1 MTTSDAP
8 ASVPPNG
15 KTLVDGYRDA
25 LDPQNEERSRHNPL
39 NPGHPRSSAF
49 LNANDPVT
57 MYLLT
62 ETAIG
67 DSTNYE
73 VLSFEEVEELKK
85 EVALLSTRIQG
96 TKRKLALETKL
107 RDAAQSLGRLYSPPS
122 PRSSGEYGA
131 NGGSN
136 SSRMSRGVFG
146 RSGVSEALDKS
157 DSELAVSQR
166 RCEELAQELWK
177 LEKRS
182 QNISQRLL
190 EHTAGIL
197 QMTHKGLKKGRKS
210 PTTSDSTHDD
220 QKFDE
225 RSQYRT
231 TENLDNFGVN
241 GKIEINAA
249 AAMNTEA
256 MQATERRLEELSE
269 RMHDMMI
276 QSNPGEFIDPPPQLS
291 GGGGPVNPTATVDA
305 HLAYIESSMNN
316 IVLHTGDVPA
326 PAATRDIAPE
336 AESTWKHQLN
346 EINNRVQTIVDRFGL
361 TRSPTLP
368 PPPEASHGE
377 GLEEQLSYLKTGV
390 DGLESRVDGVL
401 EQKSILTT
409 QIQQQRELNSKSD
422 AERDAH
428 IGDLTEQLAHVR
440 RDLEV
445 SEREGNANRDELALV
460 MGQLNE
466 MRNNGT
472 SQEEAKATLV
482 QAEGEVARL
491 HSVITSLHSEADTR
505 TNEVSEARDAQDQ
518 AEAEVKRLQQYIHDM
533 QRDHDAKAEEVSD
546 ARDRAEAEVK
556 RLGVVVVTLQND
568 TNAKSEEVRE
578 ARDHA
583 EDEVKRLQ
591 AIIASLQTDNDAK
604 SEEAREA
611 REARDHAED
620 EVKRLQAIIASL
632 QSDNEAKSEE
642 IREAREAHDHAEDEM
657 KRLQVLVTS
666 LQNDTD
672 AKSEEARE
680 AREHAEDEMKRLQA
694 LVASL
699 QSDNEAKSEEIREVR
714 EAREAHDH
722 AEDEINRLQVAIASL
737 QNDTDTKMKEAVEA
751 REHAEDEINRLQVAI
766 ASLQNDTDTK
776 MKEAVEAREHA
787 EDEINRLQVAIASL
801 QNDTDTKMKEAVEA
815 REHAEDEINRLQ
827 VAIASL
833 QNDTDTKMKE
843 AVEAREHAEDEI
855 NRLQVAIA
863 SLQNDTDTKMK
874 EAVEAREHA
883 EDEINRLQVAIAS
896 LQNDTDTKMK
906 EAVEAREHAEDEI
919 NRLQVAIASLQND
932 TDTKMKEAVEAR
944 EHAEDEI
951 NRLQVAIASLQ
962 NDTDT
967 KMKEA
972 VEARDRAEDEVK
984 RLHTFV
990 ENLENDPDARGED
1003 VREARDRAEHEVQ
1016 RLQSVVETLQNDSD
1030 SRSEEVRGAR
1040 DRAEQEVA
1048 QLEAAIQQIRIQS
1061 DARIKEADDQRA
1073 QSDQNVTRLQNE
1085 FTELEGEIV
1094 RVTTELTMAKAE
1106 LDGAYGTRAE
1116 RAAEVASNP
1125 SIQRENDAL
1134 VTRNIE
1140 LTEELAALK
1149 SQRGGGDL
1157 QQRADT
1163 LERELRETID
1173 DYEAMTKASIEFEK
1187 ERERFEIFID
1197 SLRDRCEQLET
1208 QLAEERI
1215 SWMNLSSPTSVG
1227 RDGTSETTSTMV
1239 LKNEFKKMMRDTR
1252 NENMKILRAEQEE
1265 RRRIEGL
1272 LRALRKEHAQVTGK
1286 QIPSPGGTPL

>member
-1 MTTSDAP
+1 MRSSQSSYGDPRYLSTMTTSDAP
-8 ASVPPNG
+8 APVPPNG

-25 LDPQNEERSRHNPL
+25 LDPQHEERSRYNPL
-39 NPGHPRSSAF
+39 NSTHPRSSAL
-49 LNANDPVT
+49 LNANDPVA

-85 EVALLSTRIQG
+85 EVTLLSTRIQG

-122 PRSSGEYGA
+122 PRSSGEYGT

-136 SSRMSRGVFG
+136 SNRMSRGIFG
-146 RSGVSEALDKS
+146 RSGTSEALDKS

-190 EHTAGIL
+190 EHTAGVL
-197 QMTHKGLKKGRKS
+197 QMTHKGLKKGPKN
-210 PTTSDSTHDD
+210 PTTSDSTYDD
-220 QKFDE
+220 QKFDD
-225 RSQYRT
+225 RSLYRT
-231 TENLDNFGVN
+231 TEHLDNFGVN
-241 GKIEINAA
+241 GKIETNETNAA
-249 AAMNTEA
+249 VAMNTEA

-269 RMHDMMI
+269 RVHDMMI

-291 GGGGPVNPTATVDA
+291 AGGGPVNPTATVDA

-316 IVLHTGDVPA
+316 IVLQTGDAPA
-326 PAATRDIAPE
+326 PAVTRDIAPE
-336 AESTWKHQLN
+336 AEETWKHQLT
-346 EINNRVQTIVDRFGL
+346 EINNRVQDIVDRFGL

-368 PPPEASHGE
+368 PPPDASHGE

-428 IGDLTEQLAHVR
+428 IGDLTEQLVHVR

-460 MGQLNE
+460 MGQLNA

-491 HSVITSLHSEADTR
+491 QSVVTSLHSEADTR

-518 AEAEVKRLQQYIHDM
+518 AEAEVKRLQQYIDDM
-533 QRDHDAKAEEVSD
+533 QRDNDAKAEEASD

-556 RLGVVVVTLQND
+556 RLGVLIVSLQND
-568 TNAKSEEVRE
+568 TDAKGEEVRE

-591 AIIASLQTDNDAK
+591 VIITSLQNDNDAK
-604 SEEAREA
+604 SEEVKEVKEA
-611 REARDHAED
+611 LDHAED
-620 EVKRLQAIIASL
+620 EVKRLQAIITSL
-632 QSDNEAKSEE
+632 QSDNEARIGEARE
-642 IREAREAHDHAEDEM
+642 IREAHDHAEDEM
-657 KRLQVLVTS
+657 KRLQVIITS

-680 AREHAEDEMKRLQA
+680 AREHAEDEVKRLQ
-694 LVASL
+694 VIITSL
-699 QSDNEAKSEEIREVR
+699 QNDTNAKSEEAR
-714 EAREAHDH
+714 EAREH
-722 AEDEINRLQVAIASL
+722 AEEEVNRLQVAIASL
-737 QNDTDTKMKEAVEA
+737 QNDTDAKLKEA
-751 REHAEDEINRLQVAI
+751 I
-766 ASLQNDTDTK
+766 
-776 MKEAVEAREHA
+776 
-787 EDEINRLQVAIASL
+787 
-801 QNDTDTKMKEAVEA
+801 
-815 REHAEDEINRLQ
+815 
-827 VAIASL
+827 
-833 QNDTDTKMKE
+833 
-843 AVEAREHAEDEI
+843 
-855 NRLQVAIA
+855 
-863 SLQNDTDTKMK
+863 
-874 EAVEAREHA
+874 
-883 EDEINRLQVAIAS
+883 
-896 LQNDTDTKMK
+896 
-906 EAVEAREHAEDEI
+906 
-919 NRLQVAIASLQND
+919 
-932 TDTKMKEAVEAR
+932 
-944 EHAEDEI
+944 
-951 NRLQVAIASLQ
+951 
-962 NDTDT
+962 
-967 KMKEA
+967 
-972 VEARDRAEDEVK
+972 EARDRAEDEAK
-984 RLHTFV
+984 RLHLVV
-990 ENLENDPDARGED
+990 ETLQNDTDARGED
-1003 VREARDRAEHEVQ
+1003 VKEARDRAENEVQ

-1030 SRSEEVRGAR
+1030 SRSEEIRGAR

-1061 DARIKEADDQRA
+1061 DARIKEADDERA
-1073 QSDQNVTRLQNE
+1073 QSDHNVTRLQNE
-1085 FTELEGEIV
+1085 LTELEGEIV

-1116 RAAEVASNP
+1116 RAAEVATNP
-1125 SIQRENDAL
+1125 SMQRENDAL

-1149 SQRGGGDL
+1149 GQRGGGDL

-1286 QIPSPGGTPL
+1286 PMPSPGGTPL

>member
-1 MTTSDAP
+1 
-8 ASVPPNG
+8 
-15 KTLVDGYRDA
+15 
-25 LDPQNEERSRHNPL
+25 
-39 NPGHPRSSAF
+39 
-49 LNANDPVT
+49 

-85 EVALLSTRIQG
+85 EVTLLSTRIQG

-122 PRSSGEYGA
+122 PRSSGEYGV

-136 SSRMSRGVFG
+136 SNRMSRGIFG
-146 RSGVSEALDKS
+146 RSGASEALDKS

-182 QNISQRLL
+182 QTITQRLL
-190 EHTAGIL
+190 EHTAGVL
-197 QMTHKGLKKGRKS
+197 QMTHKGLKKGPKN
-210 PTTSDSTHDD
+210 PTTSESTYDD
-220 QKFDE
+220 QKFDD
-225 RSQYRT
+225 RSLYRT
-231 TENLDNFGVN
+231 TEHLDSFGVN
-241 GKIEINAA
+241 GKIETNAA

-276 QSNPGEFIDPPPQLS
+276 QSNPGEFVDPPPQLS
-291 GGGGPVNPTATVDA
+291 GGGGPVNPTSTIDA

-316 IVLHTGDVPA
+316 IVLHTGEVPA
-326 PAATRDIAPE
+326 PSAARSIAPE
-336 AESTWKHQLN
+336 AEDAWKHQLT
-346 EINNRVQTIVDRFGL
+346 EINNQVQTIVDRFGL

-368 PPPEASHGE
+368 PLPDASRGD

-428 IGDLTEQLAHVR
+428 IGDLTEQLTQVR

-445 SEREGNANRDELALV
+445 SEREGNANRDELTLV
-460 MGQLNE
+460 MGQLNT
-466 MRNNGT
+466 MRQNGT

-491 HSVITSLHSEADTR
+491 QSVVASLHGEADVR
-505 TNEVSEARDAQDQ
+505 TIEVSEARDAQDQ
-518 AEAEVKRLQQYIHDM
+518 AEAEIKRLQQYIDDL
-533 QRDHDAKAEEVSD
+533 QRDNDAKAEEVSD
-546 ARDRAEAEVK
+546 ARDRAEGEVK
-556 RLGVVVVTLQND
+556 RLEVVITSLQND
-568 TNAKSEEVRE
+568 TNTKNEEVRE
-578 ARDHA
+578 AREHA

-591 AIIASLQTDNDAK
+591 VVIASLQNDHDAK
-604 SEEAREA
+604 SEELREARETHNHTEDEVKRLGVVIASLQHDHDAKSEEA

-620 EVKRLQAIIASL
+620 EVKRLQAII
-632 QSDNEAKSEE
+632 
-642 IREAREAHDHAEDEM
+642 
-657 KRLQVLVTS
+657 TS
-666 LQNDTD
+666 LQNDHD
-672 AKSEEARE
+672 AKGEEARE
-680 AREHAEDEMKRLQA
+680 AR
-694 LVASL
+694 
-699 QSDNEAKSEEIREVR
+699 
-714 EAREAHDH
+714 DH
-722 AEDEINRLQVAIASL
+722 AEDEVRRLGVVIAL
-737 QNDTDTKMKEAVEA
+737 MQTDTDAKMEEATEA
-751 REHAEDEINRLQVAI
+751 RG
-766 ASLQNDTDTK
+766 
-776 MKEAVEAREHA
+776 
-787 EDEINRLQVAIASL
+787 
-801 QNDTDTKMKEAVEA
+801 
-815 REHAEDEINRLQ
+815 
-827 VAIASL
+827 
-833 QNDTDTKMKE
+833 
-843 AVEAREHAEDEI
+843 
-855 NRLQVAIA
+855 
-863 SLQNDTDTKMK
+863 
-874 EAVEAREHA
+874 
-883 EDEINRLQVAIAS
+883 
-896 LQNDTDTKMK
+896 
-906 EAVEAREHAEDEI
+906 
-919 NRLQVAIASLQND
+919 
-932 TDTKMKEAVEAR
+932 
-944 EHAEDEI
+944 
-951 NRLQVAIASLQ
+951 
-962 NDTDT
+962 
-967 KMKEA
+967 
-972 VEARDRAEDEVK
+972 RAEDEVK
-984 RLHTFV
+984 RLHAVIET
-990 ENLENDPDARGED
+990 LQNDTDARGED
-1003 VREARDRAEHEVQ
+1003 IKEARDRAENEVQ

-1073 QSDQNVTRLQNE
+1073 QSDHNVTRLQNE
-1085 FTELEGEIV
+1085 LTELEGEIV

-1125 SIQRENDAL
+1125 SVQRENDAL

-1187 ERERFEIFID
+1187 ERERFESFID

-1252 NENMKILRAEQEE
+1252 NENMKILRVSYTVLFVSF
-1265 RRRIEGL
+1265 R
-1272 LRALRKEHAQVTGK
+1272 TN
-1286 QIPSPGGTPL
+1286 

>member
-1 MTTSDAP
+1 MNISMRSSQSSYGDPRYLSTMTASDAP
-8 ASVPPNG
+8 APVPPHG

-25 LDPQNEERSRHNPL
+25 LDPQHEERSRYNPL
-39 NPGHPRSSAF
+39 NPAHPRSSAL
-49 LNANDPVT
+49 LNANDPVA

-85 EVALLSTRIQG
+85 EVTLLSTRIQG

-107 RDAAQSLGRLYSPPS
+107 RDAAQSIGRLYSPPS

-131 NGGSN
+131 NGGSTSN
-136 SSRMSRGVFG
+136 RMSRGIFG
-146 RSGVSEALDKS
+146 RSGASEALDKS

-182 QNISQRLL
+182 QTISQRLL
-190 EHTAGIL
+190 EHTAGVL
-197 QMTHKGLKKGRKS
+197 QMTHKGLKKHPKN
-210 PTTSDSTHDD
+210 PTTSDSTYDD
-220 QKFDE
+220 QKFDD
-225 RSQYRT
+225 RSLYRT
-231 TENLDNFGVN
+231 TEHLDNFGVN
-241 GKIEINAA
+241 GKIETNAA

-276 QSNPGEFIDPPPQLS
+276 QSNPGEFVDPPPQLS
-291 GGGGPVNPTATVDA
+291 GGGGPVNPTSTVDA

-316 IVLHTGDVPA
+316 IVLHTGEVPA
-326 PAATRDIAPE
+326 PSAARSIAPE
-336 AESTWKHQLN
+336 AGDAWKHQLAK
-346 EINNRVQTIVDRFGL
+346 INNQVQTIVDRFGL

-368 PPPEASHGE
+368 PPPDASHGD
-377 GLEEQLSYLKTGV
+377 GLEEQLSYLQTGV

-428 IGDLTEQLAHVR
+428 IGDLTEQLTQVR

-460 MGQLNE
+460 MGQLNA
-466 MRNNGT
+466 MRQNGT

-491 HSVITSLHSEADTR
+491 QSVVTSLHSEADVRTR
-505 TNEVSEARDAQDQ
+505 EVSEARDAQDQ
-518 AEAEVKRLQQYIHDM
+518 AEAEVKRLQQYIDEL
-533 QRDHDAKAEEVSD
+533 QRDNDAKAEEVSD
-546 ARDRAEAEVK
+546 ARDRAEGEVK
-556 RLGVVVVTLQND
+556 RLEAVITSLQND
-568 TNAKSEEVRE
+568 NDAKSEELREARETHGHAEDEVKRQGVVIASLHNDHDAKSTEVRE

-591 AIIASLQTDNDAK
+591 AII
-604 SEEAREA
+604 
-611 REARDHAED
+611 
-620 EVKRLQAIIASL
+620 
-632 QSDNEAKSEE
+632 
-642 IREAREAHDHAEDEM
+642 
-657 KRLQVLVTS
+657 TS

-680 AREHAEDEMKRLQA
+680 AR
-694 LVASL
+694 
-699 QSDNEAKSEEIREVR
+699 
-714 EAREAHDH
+714 DH
-722 AEDEINRLQVAIASL
+722 AEDEVRRLGVVIASM
-737 QNDTDTKMKEAVEA
+737 QTDTDAKMEEAVEA
-751 REHAEDEINRLQVAI
+751 RG
-766 ASLQNDTDTK
+766 
-776 MKEAVEAREHA
+776 
-787 EDEINRLQVAIASL
+787 
-801 QNDTDTKMKEAVEA
+801 
-815 REHAEDEINRLQ
+815 
-827 VAIASL
+827 
-833 QNDTDTKMKE
+833 
-843 AVEAREHAEDEI
+843 
-855 NRLQVAIA
+855 
-863 SLQNDTDTKMK
+863 
-874 EAVEAREHA
+874 
-883 EDEINRLQVAIAS
+883 
-896 LQNDTDTKMK
+896 
-906 EAVEAREHAEDEI
+906 
-919 NRLQVAIASLQND
+919 
-932 TDTKMKEAVEAR
+932 
-944 EHAEDEI
+944 
-951 NRLQVAIASLQ
+951 
-962 NDTDT
+962 
-967 KMKEA
+967 
-972 VEARDRAEDEVK
+972 RAEDEVK
-984 RLHTFV
+984 RLHAVIET
-990 ENLENDPDARGED
+990 LQNDTDARGED
-1003 VREARDRAEHEVQ
+1003 VKEARDRAENEVQ

-1073 QSDQNVTRLQNE
+1073 QSDHNVTRLQNE
-1085 FTELEGEIV
+1085 LTELEGEIV

-1125 SIQRENDAL
+1125 SVQRENDAL

-1272 LRALRKEHAQVTGK
+1272 LRALKKEHAQVTGK
-1286 QIPSPGGTPL
+1286 PMPSPGGTPL

>member
-1 MTTSDAP
+1 
-8 ASVPPNG
+8 
-15 KTLVDGYRDA
+15 
-25 LDPQNEERSRHNPL
+25 
-39 NPGHPRSSAF
+39 
-49 LNANDPVT
+49 

-85 EVALLSTRIQG
+85 EVTLLSTRIQG

-131 NGGSN
+131 NGGSASN
-136 SSRMSRGVFG
+136 RMSRGIFG
-146 RSGVSEALDKS
+146 RSGASEALDKS

-182 QNISQRLL
+182 QKITQRLL
-190 EHTAGIL
+190 EHTAGVL
-197 QMTHKGLKKGRKS
+197 QMTHKGLKKGPKN
-210 PTTSDSTHDD
+210 PTTSDSTYDD
-220 QKFDE
+220 QKFDD
-225 RSQYRT
+225 RSLYRT
-231 TENLDNFGVN
+231 TEHLDNFGVN
-241 GKIEINAA
+241 GKIENNAA

-291 GGGGPVNPTATVDA
+291 GGGGPVNPMSTVDA

-316 IVLHTGDVPA
+316 IVLHTGQVPA
-326 PAATRDIAPE
+326 PTAARSIAPE
-336 AESTWKHQLN
+336 AEDAWKHQLT
-346 EINNRVQTIVDRFGL
+346 EINNQVQTIVDRFGL

-368 PPPEASHGE
+368 PPPDASHGD
-377 GLEEQLSYLKTGV
+377 GLEEQLSYLQTGV

-428 IGDLTEQLAHVR
+428 IGDLTEQLTQVR
-440 RDLEV
+440 KDLEV
-445 SEREGNANRDELALV
+445 SERDGNANREELALV
-460 MGQLNE
+460 MGQLNA
-466 MRNNGT
+466 MRQNGT

-491 HSVITSLHSEADTR
+491 QSVVTSLHSEADVR
-505 TNEVSEARDAQDQ
+505 AHEVSEARDAQDQ
-518 AEAEVKRLQQYIHDM
+518 AEAEVKRLQQYIDDL
-533 QRDHDAKAEEVSD
+533 QRDNDAKAEEVSD
-546 ARDRAEAEVK
+546 ARDRAEGEVK
-556 RLGVVVVTLQND
+556 RL
-568 TNAKSEEVRE
+568 E
-578 ARDHA
+578 
-583 EDEVKRLQ
+583 
-591 AIIASLQTDNDAK
+591 
-604 SEEAREA
+604 
-611 REARDHAED
+611 
-620 EVKRLQAIIASL
+620 
-632 QSDNEAKSEE
+632 
-642 IREAREAHDHAEDEM
+642 
-657 KRLQVLVTS
+657 VLVTS

-680 AREHAEDEMKRLQA
+680 AREHAEDEVKRLQ
-694 LVASL
+694 VVITSL
-699 QSDNEAKSEEIREVR
+699 QDDNDAKSEELREARETHGHAEEEVKRLGVVIASLHNDHDAKSEEVR
-714 EAREAHDH
+714 EARDH
-722 AEDEINRLQVAIASL
+722 AEDEVKRLQAIITSL
-737 QNDTDTKMKEAVEA
+737 QNDNDAKSEEVREAIEA
-751 REHAEDEINRLQVAI
+751 RG
-766 ASLQNDTDTK
+766 
-776 MKEAVEAREHA
+776 
-787 EDEINRLQVAIASL
+787 
-801 QNDTDTKMKEAVEA
+801 
-815 REHAEDEINRLQ
+815 
-827 VAIASL
+827 
-833 QNDTDTKMKE
+833 
-843 AVEAREHAEDEI
+843 
-855 NRLQVAIA
+855 
-863 SLQNDTDTKMK
+863 
-874 EAVEAREHA
+874 
-883 EDEINRLQVAIAS
+883 
-896 LQNDTDTKMK
+896 
-906 EAVEAREHAEDEI
+906 
-919 NRLQVAIASLQND
+919 
-932 TDTKMKEAVEAR
+932 
-944 EHAEDEI
+944 
-951 NRLQVAIASLQ
+951 
-962 NDTDT
+962 
-967 KMKEA
+967 
-972 VEARDRAEDEVK
+972 RAEDEVK
-984 RLHTFV
+984 RLQSVIETLQTDADAKSEELREAREAHEHAEDEVKRLQVVITS
-990 ENLENDPDARGED
+990 LQNDTDAKSEEAREARDHAEDEVRRLGVVIASMQTDTNAKSEEAREAIEARGRAEDEVKRLQSVIETLQNDADARGED
-1003 VREARDRAEHEVQ
+1003 VKEARDRAENEVQ

-1073 QSDQNVTRLQNE
+1073 QSDHNVTRLQNE
-1085 FTELEGEIV
+1085 LTELEGEIV

-1125 SIQRENDAL
+1125 SVQRENDAL

-1252 NENMKILRAEQEE
+1252 NENMKILRVSCYCTFLSHFVLTDTSQAEQEE

-1286 QIPSPGGTPL
+1286 PMPSPGGTPL

>member
-1 MTTSDAP
+1 MNISMRSSQSSYGDPRYLSTMTASDAP
-8 ASVPPNG
+8 APVPPHG

-25 LDPQNEERSRHNPL
+25 LDPQHEERSRYNPL
-39 NPGHPRSSAF
+39 NPAHPRSSAL
-49 LNANDPVT
+49 LNANDPVA

-85 EVALLSTRIQG
+85 EVTLLSTRIQG
-96 TKRKLALETKL
+96 TKRKLVLETKL
-107 RDAAQSLGRLYSPPS
+107 RDAAQSIGRLYSPPS

-131 NGGSN
+131 NGGSTSN
-136 SSRMSRGVFG
+136 RMSRGIFG
-146 RSGVSEALDKS
+146 RSGASEALDKS

-182 QNISQRLL
+182 QTISQRLL
-190 EHTAGIL
+190 EHTAGVL
-197 QMTHKGLKKGRKS
+197 QMTHKGLKKHPKN
-210 PTTSDSTHDD
+210 PTTSDSTYDD
-220 QKFDE
+220 QKFDD
-225 RSQYRT
+225 RSLYRT
-231 TENLDNFGVN
+231 TEHLDNFGVN
-241 GKIEINAA
+241 GKIETNAA

-256 MQATERRLEELSE
+256 IQATERRLEELSE

-276 QSNPGEFIDPPPQLS
+276 QSNPGEFVDPPPQLS
-291 GGGGPVNPTATVDA
+291 GGGGPVNPTSTVDA

-316 IVLHTGDVPA
+316 IVLHTGEVPA
-326 PAATRDIAPE
+326 PSAARSIAPE
-336 AESTWKHQLN
+336 AGDAWKHQLAK
-346 EINNRVQTIVDRFGL
+346 INNQVQTIVDRFGL

-368 PPPEASHGE
+368 PPPDASHGD
-377 GLEEQLSYLKTGV
+377 GLEEQLSYLQTGV

-428 IGDLTEQLAHVR
+428 IGDLTEQLTQVR

-460 MGQLNE
+460 MGQLNA
-466 MRNNGT
+466 MRHNGT

-491 HSVITSLHSEADTR
+491 QSVVTSLHSEADVRTR
-505 TNEVSEARDAQDQ
+505 EVSEARDAQDQ
-518 AEAEVKRLQQYIHDM
+518 AEAEVKRLQQYIDEL
-533 QRDHDAKAEEVSD
+533 QRDNDAKAEEVSD
-546 ARDRAEAEVK
+546 ARDRAEGEVKRLEVVITSLQNDNDAKSEELREATETHGHAEDEIKRLEVVITSLQNDNDAKSEELREARETHGHAEDEVK
-556 RLGVVVVTLQND
+556 RLGVVIASLHND
-568 TNAKSEEVRE
+568 HDAKSEEVRE

-591 AIIASLQTDNDAK
+591 AIITSLQSDTDAK
-604 SEEAREA
+604 SEEA

-620 EVKRLQAIIASL
+620 EVRRLGVVIASM
-632 QSDNEAKSEE
+632 Q
-642 IREAREAHDHAEDEM
+642 
-657 KRLQVLVTS
+657 T
-666 LQNDTD
+666 DTD
-672 AKSEEARE
+672 AQMEEAIE
-680 AREHAEDEMKRLQA
+680 ARG
-694 LVASL
+694 
-699 QSDNEAKSEEIREVR
+699 
-714 EAREAHDH
+714 
-722 AEDEINRLQVAIASL
+722 
-737 QNDTDTKMKEAVEA
+737 
-751 REHAEDEINRLQVAI
+751 
-766 ASLQNDTDTK
+766 
-776 MKEAVEAREHA
+776 
-787 EDEINRLQVAIASL
+787 
-801 QNDTDTKMKEAVEA
+801 
-815 REHAEDEINRLQ
+815 
-827 VAIASL
+827 
-833 QNDTDTKMKE
+833 
-843 AVEAREHAEDEI
+843 
-855 NRLQVAIA
+855 
-863 SLQNDTDTKMK
+863 
-874 EAVEAREHA
+874 
-883 EDEINRLQVAIAS
+883 
-896 LQNDTDTKMK
+896 
-906 EAVEAREHAEDEI
+906 
-919 NRLQVAIASLQND
+919 
-932 TDTKMKEAVEAR
+932 
-944 EHAEDEI
+944 
-951 NRLQVAIASLQ
+951 
-962 NDTDT
+962 
-967 KMKEA
+967 
-972 VEARDRAEDEVK
+972 RAEDEVK
-984 RLHTFV
+984 RLHAVIET
-990 ENLENDPDARGED
+990 LQNDTDARGED
-1003 VREARDRAEHEVQ
+1003 VKEARDRAENEVQ

-1073 QSDQNVTRLQNE
+1073 QSDHNVTRLQNE
-1085 FTELEGEIV
+1085 LTELEGEIV

-1125 SIQRENDAL
+1125 SVQRENDAL

-1272 LRALRKEHAQVTGK
+1272 LRALKKEHAQVTGK
-1286 QIPSPGGTPL
+1286 PMPSPGGTPL

>member
-1 MTTSDAP
+1 MNISMRSSLSSYGDPRYLSTMTASDAP
-8 ASVPPNG
+8 APVPPHG

-25 LDPQNEERSRHNPL
+25 MDPQHEERSRYNPL
-39 NPGHPRSSAF
+39 NPTHPRSSVL
-49 LNANDPVT
+49 LNANDPVA

-73 VLSFEEVEELKK
+73 VLSLEEVEELKK
-85 EVALLSTRIQG
+85 EVALLSTRIHG

-131 NGGSN
+131 NGSSN
-136 SSRMSRGVFG
+136 SPRMSRGIFG
-146 RSGVSEALDKS
+146 RSGASEALDKS

-182 QNISQRLL
+182 QTINQRLL
-190 EHTAGIL
+190 EHTAGVL
-197 QMTHKGLKKGRKS
+197 QITHKGLKKGPKNPAR
-210 PTTSDSTHDD
+210 TSDGDYDD
-220 QKFDE
+220 HKFDD
-225 RSQYRT
+225 RSLYRT
-231 TENLDNFGVN
+231 TGHLDNFGVN
-241 GKIEINAA
+241 GKIETNAA
-249 AAMNTEA
+249 AVMNTEA

-291 GGGGPVNPTATVDA
+291 GGGGPVNLTATVDA
-305 HLAYIESSMNN
+305 HLEYIKNGMNN
-316 IVLHTGDVPA
+316 IVLHRGDVPA
-326 PAATRDIAPE
+326 PTAARDISPE
-336 AESTWKHQLN
+336 AEGTWKHQLT
-346 EINNRVQTIVDRFGL
+346 EINNQVQTIVDRFGL

-368 PPPEASHGE
+368 PPPDASHGE
-377 GLEEQLSYLKTGV
+377 GLEEQLSYLQAGV

-428 IGDLTEQLAHVR
+428 IGDLTEQLTHVR

-445 SEREGNANRDELALV
+445 SEREANASRDELALV
-460 MGQLNE
+460 MEQLNA
-466 MRNNGT
+466 MRHNGS
-472 SQEEAKATLV
+472 SQDEAKATLV

-491 HSVITSLHSEADTR
+491 QSVVSSLHTEADAR
-505 TNEVSEARDAQDQ
+505 INEVSEAREAQDK
-518 AEAEVKRLQQYIHDM
+518 AEAEVKRLQQYIDDV
-533 QRDHDAKAEEVSD
+533 QRDNNAKSEEVSN
-546 ARDRAEAEVK
+546 ARDRAEGEVK
-556 RLGVVVVTLQND
+556 RLQAVIVSLQND
-568 TNAKSEEVRE
+568 TDAKSEEAREARDHAEEEVKRLQVIITSLQNDGDAKSEEVRE
-578 ARDHA
+578 TKEAHGHA

-591 AIIASLQTDNDAK
+591 VVIASLQNDTDAK
-604 SEEAREA
+604 SQEA

-620 EVKRLQAIIASL
+620 EVKRLQAAI
-632 QSDNEAKSEE
+632 
-642 IREAREAHDHAEDEM
+642 
-657 KRLQVLVTS
+657 TS

-672 AKSEEARE
+672 AK
-680 AREHAEDEMKRLQA
+680 L
-694 LVASL
+694 
-699 QSDNEAKSEEIREVR
+699 
-714 EAREAHDH
+714 
-722 AEDEINRLQVAIASL
+722 
-737 QNDTDTKMKEAVEA
+737 KEA
-751 REHAEDEINRLQVAI
+751 I
-766 ASLQNDTDTK
+766 
-776 MKEAVEAREHA
+776 
-787 EDEINRLQVAIASL
+787 
-801 QNDTDTKMKEAVEA
+801 
-815 REHAEDEINRLQ
+815 
-827 VAIASL
+827 
-833 QNDTDTKMKE
+833 
-843 AVEAREHAEDEI
+843 
-855 NRLQVAIA
+855 
-863 SLQNDTDTKMK
+863 
-874 EAVEAREHA
+874 
-883 EDEINRLQVAIAS
+883 
-896 LQNDTDTKMK
+896 
-906 EAVEAREHAEDEI
+906 
-919 NRLQVAIASLQND
+919 
-932 TDTKMKEAVEAR
+932 
-944 EHAEDEI
+944 
-951 NRLQVAIASLQ
+951 
-962 NDTDT
+962 
-967 KMKEA
+967 
-972 VEARDRAEDEVK
+972 EARDRAEDEVK
-984 RLHTFV
+984 RLHGVIET
-990 ENLENDPDARGED
+990 LQNDTDTGGED
-1003 VREARDRAEHEVQ
+1003 VKEARDRAENEVQ
-1016 RLQSVVETLQNDSD
+1016 RLQSLVETLQNDSD

-1040 DRAEQEVA
+1040 DRAEQE
-1048 QLEAAIQQIRIQS
+1048 S
-1061 DARIKEADDQRA
+1061 DHNA
-1073 QSDQNVTRLQNE
+1073 TRLQNE
-1085 FTELEGEIV
+1085 LTELEGEIV

-1116 RAAEVASNP
+1116 RAAEVAANP

-1187 ERERFEIFID
+1187 ERERFESFID

-1215 SWMNLSSPTSVG
+1215 SWMNLSSPTSIG

-1286 QIPSPGGTPL
+1286 PMPSPGGTPL

>member
-1 MTTSDAP
+1 MNISMRSSQSSYGDPRYLSTMTASDAP
-8 ASVPPNG
+8 APVPPHG

-25 LDPQNEERSRHNPL
+25 LDPQHEERSRYNPL
-39 NPGHPRSSAF
+39 NPAHPRSSAL
-49 LNANDPVT
+49 LNANDPVA

-85 EVALLSTRIQG
+85 EVTLLSTRIQG

-107 RDAAQSLGRLYSPPS
+107 RDAAQSIGRLYSPPS

-131 NGGSN
+131 NGGSTSN
-136 SSRMSRGVFG
+136 RMSRGIFG
-146 RSGVSEALDKS
+146 RSGASEALDKS

-182 QNISQRLL
+182 QTISQRLL
-190 EHTAGIL
+190 EHTAGVL
-197 QMTHKGLKKGRKS
+197 QMTHKGLKKHPKN
-210 PTTSDSTHDD
+210 PTTSDSTYDD
-220 QKFDE
+220 QKFDD
-225 RSQYRT
+225 RSLYRT
-231 TENLDNFGVN
+231 TEHLDNFGVN
-241 GKIEINAA
+241 GKIETNAA

-276 QSNPGEFIDPPPQLS
+276 QSNPGEFVDPPPQLS
-291 GGGGPVNPTATVDA
+291 GGGGPVNPTSTVDA

-316 IVLHTGDVPA
+316 IVLHTGEVPA
-326 PAATRDIAPE
+326 PSAARSIAPE
-336 AESTWKHQLN
+336 AGDAWKHQLAK
-346 EINNRVQTIVDRFGL
+346 INNQVQTIVDRFGL

-368 PPPEASHGE
+368 PPPDASHGD
-377 GLEEQLSYLKTGV
+377 GLEEQLSYLQTGV

-428 IGDLTEQLAHVR
+428 IGDLTEQLTQVR

-460 MGQLNE
+460 MGQLNA
-466 MRNNGT
+466 MRQNGT

-491 HSVITSLHSEADTR
+491 QSVVTSLHSEADVRTR
-505 TNEVSEARDAQDQ
+505 EVSEARDAQDQ
-518 AEAEVKRLQQYIHDM
+518 AEAEVKRLQQYIDEL
-533 QRDHDAKAEEVSD
+533 QRDNDAKAEEVSD
-546 ARDRAEAEVK
+546 ARDRAEGEVKRLEVVITSLQNDNDAKSEELREARETHGHAEDEVK
-556 RLGVVVVTLQND
+556 RLGVVIASLHND
-568 TNAKSEEVRE
+568 HDAKSEEVRE

-591 AIIASLQTDNDAK
+591 AII
-604 SEEAREA
+604 
-611 REARDHAED
+611 
-620 EVKRLQAIIASL
+620 
-632 QSDNEAKSEE
+632 
-642 IREAREAHDHAEDEM
+642 
-657 KRLQVLVTS
+657 TS

-680 AREHAEDEMKRLQA
+680 AR
-694 LVASL
+694 
-699 QSDNEAKSEEIREVR
+699 
-714 EAREAHDH
+714 DH
-722 AEDEINRLQVAIASL
+722 AEDEVRRLGVVIASM
-737 QNDTDTKMKEAVEA
+737 QTDTDAKMEEAVEA
-751 REHAEDEINRLQVAI
+751 RGRAEDEVRRLGVVI
-766 ASLQNDTDTK
+766 ASMQTDTDAK
-776 MKEAVEAREHA
+776 MEEAVEARG
-787 EDEINRLQVAIASL
+787 
-801 QNDTDTKMKEAVEA
+801 
-815 REHAEDEINRLQ
+815 
-827 VAIASL
+827 
-833 QNDTDTKMKE
+833 
-843 AVEAREHAEDEI
+843 
-855 NRLQVAIA
+855 
-863 SLQNDTDTKMK
+863 
-874 EAVEAREHA
+874 
-883 EDEINRLQVAIAS
+883 
-896 LQNDTDTKMK
+896 
-906 EAVEAREHAEDEI
+906 
-919 NRLQVAIASLQND
+919 
-932 TDTKMKEAVEAR
+932 
-944 EHAEDEI
+944 
-951 NRLQVAIASLQ
+951 
-962 NDTDT
+962 
-967 KMKEA
+967 
-972 VEARDRAEDEVK
+972 RAEDEVK
-984 RLHTFV
+984 RLHAVIET
-990 ENLENDPDARGED
+990 LQNDTDARGED
-1003 VREARDRAEHEVQ
+1003 VKEARDRAENEVQ

-1073 QSDQNVTRLQNE
+1073 QSDHNVTRLQNE
-1085 FTELEGEIV
+1085 LTELEGEIV

-1125 SIQRENDAL
+1125 SVQRENDAL

-1286 QIPSPGGTPL
+1286 PMPSPGGTPL

>member
-1 MTTSDAP
+1 MTASDAP
-8 ASVPPNG
+8 APVPPHG

-25 LDPQNEERSRHNPL
+25 LDPQHEERSRYNPL
-39 NPGHPRSSAF
+39 NTTHPRSSAL
-49 LNANDPVT
+49 LNANDPVA

-85 EVALLSTRIQG
+85 EVTLLSTRIQG

-131 NGGSN
+131 NGGSASN
-136 SSRMSRGVFG
+136 RMSRGIFG
-146 RSGVSEALDKS
+146 RSGASEALDKS

-182 QNISQRLL
+182 QKITQRLL
-190 EHTAGIL
+190 EHTAGVL
-197 QMTHKGLKKGRKS
+197 QMTHKGLKKGPKN
-210 PTTSDSTHDD
+210 PTTSDSTYDD
-220 QKFDE
+220 QKFDD
-225 RSQYRT
+225 RSLYRT
-231 TENLDNFGVN
+231 TEHLDNFGVN
-241 GKIEINAA
+241 GKIENNAA

-291 GGGGPVNPTATVDA
+291 GGGGPVNPTSTVDA

-316 IVLHTGDVPA
+316 IVLHTGQVPA
-326 PAATRDIAPE
+326 PTAARSIAPE
-336 AESTWKHQLN
+336 AEDAWKHQLT
-346 EINNRVQTIVDRFGL
+346 EINNQVQTIVDRFDL

-368 PPPEASHGE
+368 PPPDASHGD
-377 GLEEQLSYLKTGV
+377 GLEEQLSYLQTGV

-428 IGDLTEQLAHVR
+428 IGDLTEQLTQVR
-440 RDLEV
+440 KDLEV
-445 SEREGNANRDELALV
+445 SERDGNANREELALV
-460 MGQLNE
+460 MGQLNA
-466 MRNNGT
+466 MRQNGT

-491 HSVITSLHSEADTR
+491 QSVVTSLHSEADVR
-505 TNEVSEARDAQDQ
+505 AHEVSEARDAQDQ
-518 AEAEVKRLQQYIHDM
+518 AEAEVKRLQQYIDDL
-533 QRDHDAKAEEVSD
+533 QRDNDAKAGEVSD
-546 ARDRAEAEVK
+546 ARDRAEGEVK
-556 RLGVVVVTLQND
+556 RL
-568 TNAKSEEVRE
+568 E
-578 ARDHA
+578 
-583 EDEVKRLQ
+583 
-591 AIIASLQTDNDAK
+591 
-604 SEEAREA
+604 
-611 REARDHAED
+611 
-620 EVKRLQAIIASL
+620 
-632 QSDNEAKSEE
+632 
-642 IREAREAHDHAEDEM
+642 
-657 KRLQVLVTS
+657 VLVTS

-680 AREHAEDEMKRLQA
+680 AREHAEDEVKRLQ
-694 LVASL
+694 VVITSL
-699 QSDNEAKSEEIREVR
+699 QDDNDAKSEELREARETHGHAEEEVKRLGVVIASLHNDHDAKSEEVR
-714 EAREAHDH
+714 EARDH
-722 AEDEINRLQVAIASL
+722 AEDEVKRLQAIITSL
-737 QNDTDTKMKEAVEA
+737 QNDNDAKSEEVREAIEA
-751 REHAEDEINRLQVAI
+751 RG
-766 ASLQNDTDTK
+766 
-776 MKEAVEAREHA
+776 
-787 EDEINRLQVAIASL
+787 
-801 QNDTDTKMKEAVEA
+801 
-815 REHAEDEINRLQ
+815 
-827 VAIASL
+827 
-833 QNDTDTKMKE
+833 
-843 AVEAREHAEDEI
+843 
-855 NRLQVAIA
+855 
-863 SLQNDTDTKMK
+863 
-874 EAVEAREHA
+874 
-883 EDEINRLQVAIAS
+883 
-896 LQNDTDTKMK
+896 
-906 EAVEAREHAEDEI
+906 
-919 NRLQVAIASLQND
+919 
-932 TDTKMKEAVEAR
+932 
-944 EHAEDEI
+944 
-951 NRLQVAIASLQ
+951 
-962 NDTDT
+962 
-967 KMKEA
+967 
-972 VEARDRAEDEVK
+972 RAEDEVK
-984 RLHTFV
+984 RLQSVIETLQTDADAKSEELREAREAHEHAEDEVKRLQVVITS
-990 ENLENDPDARGED
+990 LQNDTDAKSEEAREARDHAEDEVRRLGVVIASMQTDTNAKSEEAREAIEARGRAEDEVKRLQSVIETLQNDADARGED
-1003 VREARDRAEHEVQ
+1003 VKEARDRAENEVQ

-1073 QSDQNVTRLQNE
+1073 QSDHNVTRLQNE
-1085 FTELEGEIV
+1085 LTELEGEIV

-1125 SIQRENDAL
+1125 SVQRENDAL

-1286 QIPSPGGTPL
+1286 PMPSPGGTPL

>member
-1 MTTSDAP
+1 MNISMRSSQSSYGDPRYLSTMTASDAP
-8 ASVPPNG
+8 APVPPHG

-25 LDPQNEERSRHNPL
+25 LDPQHEERSRYNPL
-39 NPGHPRSSAF
+39 NPAHPRSSAL
-49 LNANDPVT
+49 LNANDPVA

-85 EVALLSTRIQG
+85 EVTLLSTRIQG

-122 PRSSGEYGA
+122 PRSSGEYGV

-136 SSRMSRGVFG
+136 SNRMSRGIFG
-146 RSGVSEALDKS
+146 RSGASEALDKS

-182 QNISQRLL
+182 QTISQRLL
-190 EHTAGIL
+190 EHTAGVL
-197 QMTHKGLKKGRKS
+197 QMTHKGLKKGPKN
-210 PTTSDSTHDD
+210 PTTSESTYDD
-220 QKFDE
+220 QKFDD
-225 RSQYRT
+225 RSLYRT
-231 TENLDNFGVN
+231 TEHLDSFGVN
-241 GKIEINAA
+241 GKIETNAA

-276 QSNPGEFIDPPPQLS
+276 QSNPGEFVDPPR
-291 GGGGPVNPTATVDA
+291 
-305 HLAYIESSMNN
+305 SS
-316 IVLHTGDVPA
+316 A
-326 PAATRDIAPE
+326 RSIAPE
-336 AESTWKHQLN
+336 AEDAWKHQLT
-346 EINNRVQTIVDRFGL
+346 EINNQVQTIVDRFGL

-368 PPPEASHGE
+368 PLPDASHGD

-428 IGDLTEQLAHVR
+428 IGDLMEQLTQVR

-460 MGQLNE
+460 MGQLNA
-466 MRNNGT
+466 MRHNGT

-491 HSVITSLHSEADTR
+491 QSVVASLHGEADVR
-505 TNEVSEARDAQDQ
+505 TIEVSEARDAQDQ
-518 AEAEVKRLQQYIHDM
+518 AEAEIKRLQQYIDDL
-533 QRDHDAKAEEVSD
+533 QRDNDVKAEEVSD
-546 ARDRAEAEVK
+546 ARDRAEGEVK
-556 RLGVVVVTLQND
+556 RLEVVITSLQND
-568 TNAKSEEVRE
+568 TNTKSEEVRE
-578 ARDHA
+578 AREHA

-591 AIIASLQTDNDAK
+591 VVIASLQNDHDAK
-604 SEEAREA
+604 SEELREARETHNHAEDEVKRLGVVIASLQNDHDAKSEEA

-620 EVKRLQAIIASL
+620 EVKRLQAIITSL
-632 QSDNEAKSEE
+632 QNDNDAKSEE
-642 IREAREAHDHAEDEM
+642 TREAREACDQAEDEA
-657 KRLQVLVTS
+657 KRLQVVIT
-666 LQNDTD
+666 
-672 AKSEEARE
+672 
-680 AREHAEDEMKRLQA
+680 
-694 LVASL
+694 
-699 QSDNEAKSEEIREVR
+699 
-714 EAREAHDH
+714 
-722 AEDEINRLQVAIASL
+722 SL
-737 QNDTDTKMKEAVEA
+737 QNDTDTKSEEA
-751 REHAEDEINRLQVAI
+751 R
-766 ASLQNDTDTK
+766 
-776 MKEAVEAREHA
+776 
-787 EDEINRLQVAIASL
+787 
-801 QNDTDTKMKEAVEA
+801 
-815 REHAEDEINRLQ
+815 
-827 VAIASL
+827 
-833 QNDTDTKMKE
+833 
-843 AVEAREHAEDEI
+843 
-855 NRLQVAIA
+855 
-863 SLQNDTDTKMK
+863 
-874 EAVEAREHA
+874 
-883 EDEINRLQVAIAS
+883 
-896 LQNDTDTKMK
+896 
-906 EAVEAREHAEDEI
+906 
-919 NRLQVAIASLQND
+919 
-932 TDTKMKEAVEAR
+932 
-944 EHAEDEI
+944 
-951 NRLQVAIASLQ
+951 
-962 NDTDT
+962 
-967 KMKEA
+967 
-972 VEARDRAEDEVK
+972 EARDRAEDEVRRLGVVIASMQTDTDAKMEEAIEARGRAEDEVK
-984 RLHTFV
+984 RLHAVIET
-990 ENLENDPDARGED
+990 LQNDTDARGED
-1003 VREARDRAEHEVQ
+1003 VKEARDRAENEVQ

-1073 QSDQNVTRLQNE
+1073 QSDHNVTRLQNE
-1085 FTELEGEIV
+1085 LTELEGEIV

-1125 SIQRENDAL
+1125 SVQRENDAL

-1187 ERERFEIFID
+1187 ERERFESFID

-1286 QIPSPGGTPL
+1286 PMPSPGGIPL

>member
-1 MTTSDAP
+1 MNISMRSSQSSYGDPRYLSTMTTSDAP
-8 ASVPPNG
+8 APVPPNG

-25 LDPQNEERSRHNPL
+25 LDPQHEERSRYNPL
-39 NPGHPRSSAF
+39 NSTHPRSSA
-49 LNANDPVT
+49 
-57 MYLLT
+57 LLKCQRPR
-62 ETAIG
+62 

-85 EVALLSTRIQG
+85 EVTLLSTRIQG

-136 SSRMSRGVFG
+136 SNRMSRGIFG
-146 RSGVSEALDKS
+146 RSGTSEALDKS

-197 QMTHKGLKKGRKS
+197 QMTHKGLKKGPKN
-210 PTTSDSTHDD
+210 PTTSDSTYDD
-220 QKFDE
+220 QKFDD
-225 RSQYRT
+225 RSLYRT
-231 TENLDNFGVN
+231 TEHLDNFGVN
-241 GKIEINAA
+241 GKIETNETNETNAA
-249 AAMNTEA
+249 VAMNTEA

-269 RMHDMMI
+269 RVHDMMI

-291 GGGGPVNPTATVDA
+291 AGGGPVNPTATVDA

-316 IVLHTGDVPA
+316 IVLQTGDAPA
-326 PAATRDIAPE
+326 PAVTRDIAPE
-336 AESTWKHQLN
+336 AEETWKHQLT
-346 EINNRVQTIVDRFGL
+346 EINNRVQDIVDRFGL

-368 PPPEASHGE
+368 PPPDASHGE

-428 IGDLTEQLAHVR
+428 IGDLTEQLVHVR

-460 MGQLNE
+460 MGQLNA

-491 HSVITSLHSEADTR
+491 QSVVTSLHSEADTR

-518 AEAEVKRLQQYIHDM
+518 AEAEVKRLQQYIDDM
-533 QRDHDAKAEEVSD
+533 QRDNDAKAEEASD

-556 RLGVVVVTLQND
+556 RLGVLIVSLQND
-568 TNAKSEEVRE
+568 TDAKGEEVRE

-591 AIIASLQTDNDAK
+591 VIITSLQNDNDAK
-604 SEEAREA
+604 SEEVREVK
-611 REARDHAED
+611 EALDHAEA
-620 EVKRLQAIIASL
+620 EVKRLQAIITSL
-632 QSDNEAKSEE
+632 QSDNEAKIGEV
-642 IREAREAHDHAEDEM
+642 REVREAHDHAEDEM
-657 KRLQVLVTS
+657 KRLQVVIASLQNDTDAKSEEAREAREHAEDEVKRLQVIITS

-680 AREHAEDEMKRLQA
+680 AREHAEDEVKRLQA
-694 LVASL
+694 IITSL
-699 QSDNEAKSEEIREVR
+699 QSDNEAKTGEAREI
-714 EAREAHDH
+714 REAHDH
-722 AEDEINRLQVAIASL
+722 AEDEMKRLQVIITSLQNDTDAKSEEAREAREHAEDEVKRLQVIITSLQNDTNAKSEEAREAREHAEDEVNRLQVAIASL
-737 QNDTDTKMKEAVEA
+737 QNDTDAKLKEA
-751 REHAEDEINRLQVAI
+751 I
-766 ASLQNDTDTK
+766 
-776 MKEAVEAREHA
+776 
-787 EDEINRLQVAIASL
+787 
-801 QNDTDTKMKEAVEA
+801 
-815 REHAEDEINRLQ
+815 
-827 VAIASL
+827 
-833 QNDTDTKMKE
+833 
-843 AVEAREHAEDEI
+843 
-855 NRLQVAIA
+855 
-863 SLQNDTDTKMK
+863 
-874 EAVEAREHA
+874 
-883 EDEINRLQVAIAS
+883 
-896 LQNDTDTKMK
+896 
-906 EAVEAREHAEDEI
+906 
-919 NRLQVAIASLQND
+919 
-932 TDTKMKEAVEAR
+932 
-944 EHAEDEI
+944 
-951 NRLQVAIASLQ
+951 
-962 NDTDT
+962 
-967 KMKEA
+967 
-972 VEARDRAEDEVK
+972 EARDRAEDEAK
-984 RLHTFV
+984 RLHLVV
-990 ENLENDPDARGED
+990 ETLQNDTDARGED
-1003 VREARDRAEHEVQ
+1003 VKEARDRAENEVQ

-1030 SRSEEVRGAR
+1030 SRSEEIRGAR

-1061 DARIKEADDQRA
+1061 DARIKEADDERA
-1073 QSDQNVTRLQNE
+1073 QSDHNVTRLQNE
-1085 FTELEGEIV
+1085 LTELEGEIV

-1116 RAAEVASNP
+1116 RAAEVATNP
-1125 SIQRENDAL
+1125 SMQRENDAL

-1149 SQRGGGDL
+1149 GQRGGGDL

-1286 QIPSPGGTPL
+1286 PMPSPGGTPL

>member
-1 MTTSDAP
+1 MNISMRSSQSSYGDPRYLSTMTASDAP
-8 ASVPPNG
+8 APVPPHG

-25 LDPQNEERSRHNPL
+25 LDPQHEERSRYNPL
-39 NPGHPRSSAF
+39 NPTHPRSSAL
-49 LNANDPVT
+49 LNANDPVA

-85 EVALLSTRIQG
+85 EVTLLSTRIQG

-131 NGGSN
+131 NGGSTSN
-136 SSRMSRGVFG
+136 RMSRGIFG
-146 RSGVSEALDKS
+146 RSGASEALDKS

-182 QNISQRLL
+182 QKISQRLL
-190 EHTAGIL
+190 EHTAGVL
-197 QMTHKGLKKGRKS
+197 QMTHKGLKKGPKN
-210 PTTSDSTHDD
+210 PTTSDSTYDD
-220 QKFDE
+220 QKFDD
-225 RSQYRT
+225 RSLYRT
-231 TENLDNFGVN
+231 TEHLDNFGVN
-241 GKIEINAA
+241 GKIETNAA

-276 QSNPGEFIDPPPQLS
+276 RSNPGEFIDPPPQLS
-291 GGGGPVNPTATVDA
+291 GGGGPVNPTSTVDA

-316 IVLHTGDVPA
+316 IVLHTGEIPA
-326 PAATRDIAPE
+326 PSVARSIAPE
-336 AESTWKHQLN
+336 AEDTWKHQLTK
-346 EINNRVQTIVDRFGL
+346 INNQVQTIVDRFGL

-368 PPPEASHGE
+368 PPPDASHGD
-377 GLEEQLSYLKTGV
+377 GLEEQLSYLQTGV

-428 IGDLTEQLAHVR
+428 IGDLTEQLTQVR

-445 SEREGNANRDELALV
+445 SERDGNAHRDELALV
-460 MGQLNE
+460 MGQLNA
-466 MRNNGT
+466 MRHNGT

-491 HSVITSLHSEADTR
+491 QSVVTSLHSEADVR
-505 TNEVSEARDAQDQ
+505 THEVSEARDAQDQ
-518 AEAEVKRLQQYIHDM
+518 AEAEVKRLQQYIDDL
-533 QRDHDAKAEEVSD
+533 QRDNDAKAEEVSD
-546 ARDRAEAEVK
+546 ARDRAEGEVKRLEVVIASLHNDHDAKSEEIREARDHAEDEVKRLQVVITSLQNDNDAKSEELREARETHVHAEDEVK
-556 RLGVVVVTLQND
+556 RLGVVIASLHND
-568 TNAKSEEVRE
+568 HDAKSGEVRE

-591 AIIASLQTDNDAK
+591 AIITSLQDDNDAK
-604 SEEAREA
+604 NEEVREAREACDHAEDEAKRLQVVITSLQNDTDSKSEEA

-620 EVKRLQAIIASL
+620 EVRRLGVVIASM
-632 QSDNEAKSEE
+632 Q
-642 IREAREAHDHAEDEM
+642 
-657 KRLQVLVTS
+657 TG
-666 LQNDTD
+666 TD
-672 AKSEEARE
+672 AKMEEAIE
-680 AREHAEDEMKRLQA
+680 ARR
-694 LVASL
+694 
-699 QSDNEAKSEEIREVR
+699 
-714 EAREAHDH
+714 
-722 AEDEINRLQVAIASL
+722 
-737 QNDTDTKMKEAVEA
+737 
-751 REHAEDEINRLQVAI
+751 
-766 ASLQNDTDTK
+766 
-776 MKEAVEAREHA
+776 
-787 EDEINRLQVAIASL
+787 
-801 QNDTDTKMKEAVEA
+801 
-815 REHAEDEINRLQ
+815 
-827 VAIASL
+827 
-833 QNDTDTKMKE
+833 
-843 AVEAREHAEDEI
+843 
-855 NRLQVAIA
+855 
-863 SLQNDTDTKMK
+863 
-874 EAVEAREHA
+874 
-883 EDEINRLQVAIAS
+883 
-896 LQNDTDTKMK
+896 
-906 EAVEAREHAEDEI
+906 
-919 NRLQVAIASLQND
+919 
-932 TDTKMKEAVEAR
+932 
-944 EHAEDEI
+944 
-951 NRLQVAIASLQ
+951 
-962 NDTDT
+962 
-967 KMKEA
+967 
-972 VEARDRAEDEVK
+972 RAEDEVK
-984 RLHTFV
+984 RLHAVIET
-990 ENLENDPDARGED
+990 LQNDTEARGED
-1003 VREARDRAEHEVQ
+1003 VKEARDRAENEVQ
-1016 RLQSVVETLQNDSD
+1016 RLQSVVETLQNDGD

-1073 QSDQNVTRLQNE
+1073 QSDNNVTRLQNE
-1085 FTELEGEIV
+1085 LTELEGEIV

-1125 SIQRENDAL
+1125 SVQRENDAL

-1140 LTEELAALK
+1140 LTEELASLK

-1286 QIPSPGGTPL
+1286 PLPSPGGTPL

>member
-1 MTTSDAP
+1 
-8 ASVPPNG
+8 
-15 KTLVDGYRDA
+15 
-25 LDPQNEERSRHNPL
+25 
-39 NPGHPRSSAF
+39 
-49 LNANDPVT
+49 

-73 VLSFEEVEELKK
+73 VLSLEEVEELKK
-85 EVALLSTRIQG
+85 EVTLLSTRIHG

-136 SSRMSRGVFG
+136 SHRMSRGTFG
-146 RSGVSEALDKS
+146 RSGASEALDKS

-182 QNISQRLL
+182 QTITQRLL
-190 EHTAGIL
+190 EHTAGVL
-197 QMTHKGLKKGRKS
+197 QMTHKGLKKGPKNPAR
-210 PTTSDSTHDD
+210 TSDSTYDD
-220 QKFDE
+220 HKFDD
-225 RSQYRT
+225 RSLYRT
-231 TENLDNFGVN
+231 TEHIDNFSD
-241 GKIEINAA
+241 GKVETNAA
-249 AAMNTEA
+249 AVMNTEA

-305 HLAYIESSMNN
+305 HLDYIKNSMNN
-316 IVLHTGDVPA
+316 IVLHRGDVPA
-326 PAATRDIAPE
+326 PMAARDIAPE
-336 AESTWKHQLN
+336 AERAPEAEGAWKHQLA
-346 EINNRVQTIVDRFGL
+346 EINNQVQTIVDRFGL

-368 PPPEASHGE
+368 PPPDASHSE
-377 GLEEQLSYLKTGV
+377 GLEEQLSYLQAGV

-428 IGDLTEQLAHVR
+428 IGDLTEQLTHVR

-445 SEREGNANRDELALV
+445 SEREANANRDELALV
-460 MGQLNE
+460 MQQLNA
-466 MRNNGT
+466 MRHDGS

-491 HSVITSLHSEADTR
+491 QSVVSSLHTEADAR
-505 TNEVSEARDAQDQ
+505 INEVSEAREAQDK
-518 AEAEVKRLQQYIHDM
+518 AEAEVKRLQKYIDDV
-533 QRDHDAKAEEVSD
+533 QRDNDAKAEEVSD
-546 ARDRAEAEVK
+546 ARDRAEGEVK
-556 RLGVVVVTLQND
+556 RLQAVIVSLQND
-568 TNAKSEEVRE
+568 TDARSEEARE

-583 EDEVKRLQ
+583 EEEVKRLQ
-591 AIIASLQTDNDAK
+591 VIITSLQNDSDSKSEEVRETKEAHGHAEDEVNRLQVVIASLQNDTDAK
-604 SEEAREA
+604 SQEA

-620 EVKRLQAIIASL
+620 EVKRLQAAI
-632 QSDNEAKSEE
+632 
-642 IREAREAHDHAEDEM
+642 
-657 KRLQVLVTS
+657 TS

-672 AKSEEARE
+672 AK
-680 AREHAEDEMKRLQA
+680 L
-694 LVASL
+694 
-699 QSDNEAKSEEIREVR
+699 
-714 EAREAHDH
+714 
-722 AEDEINRLQVAIASL
+722 
-737 QNDTDTKMKEAVEA
+737 KEA
-751 REHAEDEINRLQVAI
+751 I
-766 ASLQNDTDTK
+766 
-776 MKEAVEAREHA
+776 
-787 EDEINRLQVAIASL
+787 
-801 QNDTDTKMKEAVEA
+801 
-815 REHAEDEINRLQ
+815 
-827 VAIASL
+827 
-833 QNDTDTKMKE
+833 
-843 AVEAREHAEDEI
+843 
-855 NRLQVAIA
+855 
-863 SLQNDTDTKMK
+863 
-874 EAVEAREHA
+874 
-883 EDEINRLQVAIAS
+883 
-896 LQNDTDTKMK
+896 
-906 EAVEAREHAEDEI
+906 
-919 NRLQVAIASLQND
+919 
-932 TDTKMKEAVEAR
+932 
-944 EHAEDEI
+944 
-951 NRLQVAIASLQ
+951 
-962 NDTDT
+962 
-967 KMKEA
+967 
-972 VEARDRAEDEVK
+972 EARDRAEDEVK
-984 RLHTFV
+984 RLHVVIETLQ
-990 ENLENDPDARGED
+990 NGTDTRGED
-1003 VREARDRAEHEVQ
+1003 AKEARDRAENEVQ
-1016 RLQSVVETLQNDSD
+1016 RLQSLVETLQNDSD
-1030 SRSEEVRGAR
+1030 PRSEQARGAR
-1040 DRAEQEVA
+1040 DHAEQEVA

-1073 QSDQNVTRLQNE
+1073 ESDHNATRLQNE
-1085 FTELEGEIV
+1085 LTELEGEIV

-1187 ERERFEIFID
+1187 ERERFESFID

-1215 SWMNLSSPTSVG
+1215 SWMNLSSPTSMG

-1286 QIPSPGGTPL
+1286 PMPSPGGTPL

>member
-1 MTTSDAP
+1 MNISMRSSQSSYGDPRYLSTMTASDAP
-8 ASVPPNG
+8 APVPPHG

-25 LDPQNEERSRHNPL
+25 LDPQHEERSRYNPL
-39 NPGHPRSSAF
+39 NTTHPRSSAL
-49 LNANDPVT
+49 LNANDPVA

-85 EVALLSTRIQG
+85 EVTLLSTRIQG

-131 NGGSN
+131 NGGSASN
-136 SSRMSRGVFG
+136 RMSRGIFG
-146 RSGVSEALDKS
+146 RSGASEALDKS

-182 QNISQRLL
+182 QKITQRLL
-190 EHTAGIL
+190 EHTAGVL
-197 QMTHKGLKKGRKS
+197 QMTHKGLKKGPKN
-210 PTTSDSTHDD
+210 PTTSDSTYDD
-220 QKFDE
+220 QKFDD
-225 RSQYRT
+225 RSLYRT
-231 TENLDNFGVN
+231 TEHLDNFGVN
-241 GKIEINAA
+241 GKIENNAA

-291 GGGGPVNPTATVDA
+291 GGGGPVNPMSTVDA

-316 IVLHTGDVPA
+316 IVLHTGQVPA
-326 PAATRDIAPE
+326 PTAARSIAPE
-336 AESTWKHQLN
+336 AEDAWKHQLT
-346 EINNRVQTIVDRFGL
+346 EINNQVQTIVDRFGL

-368 PPPEASHGE
+368 PPPDASHGD
-377 GLEEQLSYLKTGV
+377 GLEEQLSYLQTGV

-428 IGDLTEQLAHVR
+428 IGDLTEQLTQVR
-440 RDLEV
+440 KDLEV
-445 SEREGNANRDELALV
+445 SERDGNANREELALV
-460 MGQLNE
+460 MGQLNA
-466 MRNNGT
+466 MRQNGT

-491 HSVITSLHSEADTR
+491 QSVVTSLHSEADVR
-505 TNEVSEARDAQDQ
+505 AHEVSEARDAQDQ
-518 AEAEVKRLQQYIHDM
+518 AEAEVKRLQQYIDDL
-533 QRDHDAKAEEVSD
+533 QRDNDAKAEEVSD
-546 ARDRAEAEVK
+546 ARDRAEGEVK
-556 RLGVVVVTLQND
+556 RL
-568 TNAKSEEVRE
+568 E
-578 ARDHA
+578 
-583 EDEVKRLQ
+583 
-591 AIIASLQTDNDAK
+591 
-604 SEEAREA
+604 
-611 REARDHAED
+611 
-620 EVKRLQAIIASL
+620 
-632 QSDNEAKSEE
+632 
-642 IREAREAHDHAEDEM
+642 
-657 KRLQVLVTS
+657 VLVTS

-680 AREHAEDEMKRLQA
+680 AREHAEDEVKRLQ
-694 LVASL
+694 VVITSL
-699 QSDNEAKSEEIREVR
+699 QDDNDAKSEELREARETHGHAEEEVKRLGVVIASLHNDHDAKSEEVR
-714 EAREAHDH
+714 EARDH
-722 AEDEINRLQVAIASL
+722 AEDEVKRLQAIITSL
-737 QNDTDTKMKEAVEA
+737 QNDNDAKSEEVREAIEA
-751 REHAEDEINRLQVAI
+751 RG
-766 ASLQNDTDTK
+766 
-776 MKEAVEAREHA
+776 
-787 EDEINRLQVAIASL
+787 
-801 QNDTDTKMKEAVEA
+801 
-815 REHAEDEINRLQ
+815 
-827 VAIASL
+827 
-833 QNDTDTKMKE
+833 
-843 AVEAREHAEDEI
+843 
-855 NRLQVAIA
+855 
-863 SLQNDTDTKMK
+863 
-874 EAVEAREHA
+874 
-883 EDEINRLQVAIAS
+883 
-896 LQNDTDTKMK
+896 
-906 EAVEAREHAEDEI
+906 
-919 NRLQVAIASLQND
+919 
-932 TDTKMKEAVEAR
+932 
-944 EHAEDEI
+944 
-951 NRLQVAIASLQ
+951 
-962 NDTDT
+962 
-967 KMKEA
+967 
-972 VEARDRAEDEVK
+972 RAEDEVK
-984 RLHTFV
+984 RLQSVIETLQTDADAKSEELREAREAHEHAEDEVKRLQVVITS
-990 ENLENDPDARGED
+990 LQNDTDAKSEEAREARDHAEDEVRRLGVVIASMQTDTNAKSEEAREAIEARGRAEDEVKRLQSVIETLQNDADARGED
-1003 VREARDRAEHEVQ
+1003 VKEARDRAENEVQ

-1073 QSDQNVTRLQNE
+1073 QSDHNVTRLQNE
-1085 FTELEGEIV
+1085 LTELEGEIV

-1125 SIQRENDAL
+1125 SVQRENDAL

-1286 QIPSPGGTPL
+1286 PMPSPGGTPL

>member
-1 MTTSDAP
+1 MNISMRSSQSSYGDPRYLSTMTASDAP
-8 ASVPPNG
+8 APVPPHG
-15 KTLVDGYRDA
+15 KTLVDRYRDA
-25 LDPQNEERSRHNPL
+25 LDPQHEERSRHNPL
-39 NPGHPRSSAF
+39 NPTHPRSSIL
-49 LNANDPVT
+49 LNANDPVA

-73 VLSFEEVEELKK
+73 VLSLEEVEELKK
-85 EVALLSTRIQG
+85 EVTLLSTRIHG

-136 SSRMSRGVFG
+136 SHRMSRGTFG
-146 RSGVSEALDKS
+146 RSGASEALDKS

-182 QNISQRLL
+182 QTITQRLL
-190 EHTAGIL
+190 EHTAGVL
-197 QMTHKGLKKGRKS
+197 QMTHKGLKKGPKNPAR
-210 PTTSDSTHDD
+210 TSDSTYDD
-220 QKFDE
+220 HKFDD
-225 RSQYRT
+225 RSLYRT
-231 TENLDNFGVN
+231 TEHIDNLSD
-241 GKIEINAA
+241 GKVETNAA
-249 AAMNTEA
+249 AVMNTEA

-305 HLAYIESSMNN
+305 HLDYIKNSMNN
-316 IVLHTGDVPA
+316 IVLHRGDVPA
-326 PAATRDIAPE
+326 PMAARDIAPE
-336 AESTWKHQLN
+336 AERAPEAEGAWKHQLA
-346 EINNRVQTIVDRFGL
+346 EINNQVQTIVDRFGL

-368 PPPEASHGE
+368 PPPDASHSE
-377 GLEEQLSYLKTGV
+377 GLEEQLSYLQAGV

-428 IGDLTEQLAHVR
+428 IGDLTEQLTHVR

-445 SEREGNANRDELALV
+445 SEREANANRDELALV
-460 MGQLNE
+460 MQQLNA
-466 MRNNGT
+466 MRHDGS

-491 HSVITSLHSEADTR
+491 QSVVSSLHTEADAR
-505 TNEVSEARDAQDQ
+505 INEVSEAREAQDK
-518 AEAEVKRLQQYIHDM
+518 AEAEVKRLQKYIDDV
-533 QRDHDAKAEEVSD
+533 QRDNDAKAEEVSD
-546 ARDRAEAEVK
+546 ARDRAEGEVK
-556 RLGVVVVTLQND
+556 RLQAVIVSLQND
-568 TNAKSEEVRE
+568 TDARSEEARE

-583 EDEVKRLQ
+583 EEEVKRLQ
-591 AIIASLQTDNDAK
+591 VIITSLQNDSDSKSEEVRETKEAHGHAEDEVNRLQVVIASLQNDTDAK
-604 SEEAREA
+604 SQEA

-620 EVKRLQAIIASL
+620 EVKRLQAAI
-632 QSDNEAKSEE
+632 
-642 IREAREAHDHAEDEM
+642 
-657 KRLQVLVTS
+657 TS

-672 AKSEEARE
+672 AK
-680 AREHAEDEMKRLQA
+680 L
-694 LVASL
+694 
-699 QSDNEAKSEEIREVR
+699 
-714 EAREAHDH
+714 
-722 AEDEINRLQVAIASL
+722 
-737 QNDTDTKMKEAVEA
+737 KEA
-751 REHAEDEINRLQVAI
+751 I
-766 ASLQNDTDTK
+766 
-776 MKEAVEAREHA
+776 
-787 EDEINRLQVAIASL
+787 
-801 QNDTDTKMKEAVEA
+801 
-815 REHAEDEINRLQ
+815 
-827 VAIASL
+827 
-833 QNDTDTKMKE
+833 
-843 AVEAREHAEDEI
+843 
-855 NRLQVAIA
+855 
-863 SLQNDTDTKMK
+863 
-874 EAVEAREHA
+874 
-883 EDEINRLQVAIAS
+883 
-896 LQNDTDTKMK
+896 
-906 EAVEAREHAEDEI
+906 
-919 NRLQVAIASLQND
+919 
-932 TDTKMKEAVEAR
+932 
-944 EHAEDEI
+944 
-951 NRLQVAIASLQ
+951 
-962 NDTDT
+962 
-967 KMKEA
+967 
-972 VEARDRAEDEVK
+972 EARDRAEDEVK
-984 RLHTFV
+984 RLHVVIETLQ
-990 ENLENDPDARGED
+990 NGTDTRGED
-1003 VREARDRAEHEVQ
+1003 AKEARDRAENEVQ
-1016 RLQSVVETLQNDSD
+1016 RLQSLVETLQNDSD
-1030 SRSEEVRGAR
+1030 SRSEQARGAR
-1040 DRAEQEVA
+1040 DHAEQEVA

-1073 QSDQNVTRLQNE
+1073 ESDHNATRLQNE
-1085 FTELEGEIV
+1085 LTELEGEIV

-1173 DYEAMTKASIEFEK
+1173 DYEVMTKASIEFEK
-1187 ERERFEIFID
+1187 ERERFESFID

-1215 SWMNLSSPTSVG
+1215 SWMNLSSPTSMG

-1286 QIPSPGGTPL
+1286 PMPSPGGTPL